1 MAGGWGCPHEIN
13 GLCSKINN
21 LPCDP
26 GMKGCELA
34 GRFRFANED
43 KNGRFREKQ
52 ARKAAEEAKTAGQPP
67 ELTSADSGEKK

>member
-13 GLCSKINN
+13 DRCSKVNN
-21 LPCDP
+21 LPCSP

-43 KNGRFREKQ
+43 KNTRFREKQ
-52 ARKAAEEAKTAGQPP
+52 AREAAAPTGQTGAPRGKQKP
-67 ELTSADSGEKK
+67 EDSA